1 MAKLI
6 RRQVATAAAYQSI
19 HDFFDYYLLYNALQY
34 LEGLIEGAAGRTVCK
49 MDTPANM
56 LFYTKQ
62 LEALCNAAFA
72 ICNTKN
78 GKSIGAIPIPDK
90 PRHLPYRPAQQLH
103 ACQNPADAVGV
114 FLAFRVE

>member
-6 RRQVATAAAYQSI
+6 RQHVATAAAYQSI
-19 HDFFDYYLLYNALQY
+19 HDFFDHYLLYNALEY
-34 LEGLIEGAAGRTVCK
+34 LEELIEGAAGRTVSK
-49 MDTPANM
+49 MDTPANL

-78 GKSIGAIPIPDK
+78 GKSIASIPIPDK
-90 PRHLPYRPAQQLH
+90 PGTSRIDQRSNYMRDKSP
-103 ACQNPADAVGV
+103 
-114 FLAFRVE
+114 LAFRMG